1 MQLKYSRFSHD
12 VTKIQTKRLSILL
25 TVYFHEVLQQLN
37 NLLYTIL
44 RFAIED
50 AWISNLLRD
59 SAAEKALVEAKNVTD
74 FLKFCFSCLQN
85 KD

>member
-1 MQLKYSRFSHD
+1 MTSPKFKLRDYRE
-12 VTKIQTKRLSILL
+12 I
-25 TVYFHEVLQQLN
+25 YFHEVLQQLN
-37 NLLYTIL
+37 NLLYTIF

>member
-1 MQLKYSRFSHD
+1 MTPTQSPLKTSLSDSYIWNPASCYSHVTQLKYSRFSHD

-37 NLLYTIL
+37 NLLYTIF

-50 AWISNLLRD
+50 A
-59 SAAEKALVEAKNVTD
+59 
-74 FLKFCFSCLQN
+74 
-85 KD
+85 